1 MRWKLHLRS
10 SNLVLLS
17 LYEFRGSDSSP
28 FSLPSRVF
36 KRRRKHKGGE
46 KPKGDISRDSHGT
59 DCIFDYFS
67 DSSSLGSGMSHRS
80 NATPYTWKMT
90 WSLAFLVILSLGKSS
105 LIHIIRCLICSTD
118 CDLIFF
124 FPPSVLPIIFLGV
137 TAIISLLRPTDY
149 EQTSTSSP
157 VYCQVL
163 SCTCE
168 EGVDIKVT
176 FSCF

>member
-1 MRWKLHLRS
+1 MRWKLHLGS

-46 KPKGDISRDSHGT
+46 KPKGDISRNSYDT

-105 LIHIIRCLICSTD
+105 LIHIRCLICSTD
-118 CDLIFF
+118 CDLNFF
-124 FPPSVLPIIFLGV
+124 SSISSSNHLFRCDSHHFSSKTNWLWADIHLLS
-137 TAIISLLRPTDY
+137 SLLSGIVMHMWGR
-149 EQTSTSSP
+149 
-157 VYCQVL
+157 C
-163 SCTCE
+163 
-168 EGVDIKVT
+168 GH
-176 FSCF
+176 